1 MDKFKFR
8 IWDEKSKKFLDQ
20 DSYYFFILPNRNS
33 LTISKTNSIN
43 NSIIGGKMNKFK
55 LLFHIFWRVDPV
67 IFGSAVVLL
76 ILSSGI
82 VFFDPKTA
90 LFGLLVSIWMLLYL
104 DEVAKGAI
112 IFQKYM
118 ELLNKKEGE
127 Q

>member
-43 NSIIGGKMNKFK
+43 NSVIGGKMNKFK

-67 IFGSAVVLL
+67 IFGSAVVLI

-90 LFGLLVSIWMLLYL
+90 LFGLLVSIWMFLYL

-112 IFQKYM
+112 IFQKYI
-118 ELLNKKEGE
+118 ELLNKKKEK
-127 Q
+127 